1 MLPYEKRPY
10 EAVAYSKDETLA
22 NRIKSVAGFKE
33 IVSRIREA
41 YAEIKLLTGGEY
53 AKLGYT

>member
-10 EAVAYSKDETLA
+10 ETVAYSKDEALT